1 MNEDNKN
8 VEQVDI
14 DEIKQLA
21 NDVIEK
27 TRTQA
32 MLLGGRS
39 MAIVVANMID
49 EAMRQPGKRTM
60 NDMRRIVKKVRDF
73 CQVAIDHEVEAPKF
87 GEDADEA

>member
-27 TRTQA
+27 TRAHA

-39 MAIVVANMID
+39 MAVVVANMID
-49 EAMRQPGKRTM
+49 EAMHQPGKRTM

-73 CQVAIDHEVEAPKF
+73 CQVAIDHPVEAPKF
-87 GEDADEA
+87 GEDEDES

>member
-39 MAIVVANMID
+39 MAVVIANMID
-49 EAMRQPGKRTM
+49 EAMYQPGKRTM

-73 CQVAIDHEVEAPKF
+73 CQVAIDHEVETPKF
-87 GEDADEA
+87 GEDTDEA